1 MEEKESVIV
10 DEVDPLREWKKDA
23 TLQYVEG
30 SLLWRLAELCVSMR
44 EEEISDEVL
53 NFKPDPKNEL
63 EWAGDLYVRRIYYE
77 M

>member
-1 MEEKESVIV
+1 M
-10 DEVDPLREWKKDA
+10 
-23 TLQYVEG
+23 
-30 SLLWRLAELCVSMR
+30 WRLAELCVSMR

-77 M
+77 MKLLEREQ